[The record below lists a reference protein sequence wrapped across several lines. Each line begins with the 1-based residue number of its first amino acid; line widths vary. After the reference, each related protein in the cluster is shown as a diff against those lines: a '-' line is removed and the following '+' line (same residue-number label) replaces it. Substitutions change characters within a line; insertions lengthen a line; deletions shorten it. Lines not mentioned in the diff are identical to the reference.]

1 MCVTLHPKTVDN
13 SWTTCV
19 FSEQHQGLTNMHMW
33 QHTVTKLR
41 AEQLV
46 GDAIIGYMSVLT
58 SVSKD
63 KLHLNNIG
71 TQLDS
76 LLILWYNH
84 DHL

>member
-1 MCVTLHPKTVDN
+1 
-13 SWTTCV
+13 
-19 FSEQHQGLTNMHMW
+19 MW
-33 QHTVTKLR
+33 RHTVTKLR

-46 GDAIIGYMSVLT
+46 GDDIIGYMSVLT

-84 DHL
+84 DHV